1 MQQTTDDQTTD
12 PELQA
17 NARYAILARAI
28 ADTLNA
34 GGDEAGS
41 DVRRLINQARV
52 LRDAELG
59 HRRGKAPVLSADAL
73 PVKSHR

>member
-1 MQQTTDDQTTD
+1 MQQTTDET
-12 PELQA
+12 EIQA

-34 GGDEAGS
+34 GG

-59 HRRGKAPVLSADAL
+59 HRRGKAPDLSADAL